1 MINSSDYRAMYDF
14 YVDRRDTARFRQ
26 RLSSPGPLH
35 TLEEIYIKY
44 RIAQE

>member
-1 MINSSDYRAMYDF
+1 MINSSDYRAMYGF
-14 YVDRRDTARFRQ
+14 YVDRRDAARFRQ
-26 RLSSPGPLH
+26 KISAPGPGR